1 MDKVTVAGVTRQ
13 VVNMRLL
20 DADAST
26 VVVHGTTAVIRSYPD
41 PVPLYT
47 ATLPPRLR
55 DSVTD
60 CNETNGRG
68 VLSHATDFLKN
79 DMGLTLDE
87 IGRMAL
93 SASSDCEA
101 VYVGPDS
108 GFGRIWKELHGNS
121 GFMHLGD
128 RPHRLES
135 LLQRVKGHESCVW
148 LDDFF
153 CRLRK
158 VITVFTAS
166 PKMTR
171 QTARAAKD
179 LDLMYVA
186 FQRLIDTRF
195 VAYSVEAIER
205 LLTNRAVATAVLE
218 NSIASG
224 SVDRDL
230 AVSALSALQDPRFLL
245 DALAVLDFMRPAV
258 ALSKAGQ
265 SATYS
270 VFEDKTAVHRF
281 KTEVKKLTE
290 AGFRGR
296 LEEEGPDIVGGMF
309 RDSTIESRRRYPS
322 HRHNPDDSDKTDIL
336 QEATDRRAEAGR
348 TLLGLPDL
356 NKYLDQTDAE
366 TLITDIFDFARYPK
380 DESDL
385 DMYANEQLTDLVTRL
400 SDGPLSLPRPCGPAC
415 EGAKCHCLMWQYK
428 QFKRRVMTERERFR
442 KEWLP
447 ERGGVVRWMPEA
459 VLRSFMRPEHDLHAD
474 IPDIVELIE
483 ICLIMSR
490 SQADTERIGKMSK
503 FVVEGRFEGKHDS
516 TRDNAQDRAMK
527 EVFIRVNGVPLRFF
541 PAKKCA
547 ERWLRHHRH
556 SLKKKTVEQ
565 SLTVQ
570 RLNQEPKQLKFMF
583 C

>member
-93 SASSDCEA
+93 SACSDCEA

-296 LEEEGPDIVGGMF
+296 LEEEGPDIITVY
-309 RDSTIESRRRYPS
+309 RYQEGLELDEAMLKALLQGYHLRP
-322 HRHNPDDSDKTDIL
+322 TDQLNLALSWNRVDIARCTVFATP
-336 QEATDRRAEAGR
+336 QEWPPGSLEQAMMDALVNDRIDFVK
-348 TLLGLPDL
+348 LLLE
-356 NKYLDQTDAE
+356 N
-366 TLITDIFDFARYPK
+366 
-380 DESDL
+380 
-385 DMYANEQLTDLVTRL
+385 
-400 SDGPLSLPRPCGPAC
+400 
-415 EGAKCHCLMWQYK
+415 
-428 QFKRRVMTERERFR
+428 
-442 KEWLP
+442 
-447 ERGGVVRWMPEA
+447 GV
-459 VLRSFMRPEHDLHAD
+459 
-474 IPDIVELIE
+474 I
-483 ICLIMSR
+483 
-490 SQADTERIGKMSK
+490 MSK
-503 FVVEGRFEGKHDS
+503 FLTLARLEELY
-516 TRDNAQDRAMK
+516 NAEMMMNG
-527 EVFIRVNGVPLRFF
+527 FI
-541 PAKKCA
+541 
-547 ERWLRHHRH
+547 E
-556 SLKKKTVEQ
+556 T
-565 SLTVQ
+565 
-570 RLNQEPKQLKFMF
+570 
-583 C
+583 